1 MAPGAW
7 QQHAV
12 DIIYYL
18 HNNIYTVI
26 STHETRGVDVPRAEA
41 VEVGLAGV
49 LVLGVH
55 ALVAA
60 EGGEGRTN
68 EL

>member
-7 QQHAV
+7 QQHSR
-12 DIIYYL
+12 YYL
-18 HNNIYTVI
+18 HNNIYTII

-60 EGGEGRTN
+60 EGGQGRTS

>member
-12 DIIYYL
+12 DIIYT
-18 HNNIYTVI
+18 II

-60 EGGEGRTN
+60 KGGQGRTR

>member
-12 DIIYYL
+12 DIIY
-18 HNNIYTVI
+18 TI
-26 STHETRGVDVPRAEA
+26 STHETRGVDVPGAEA

-60 EGGEGRTN
+60 EGGQGRTS